1 MLAFFSFI
9 INASSHIIFDNKM
22 IIRYT
27 GRDIIRKNIKPISS
41 QLGFSIRYASTTEIP
56 TTTGPT
62 DPATSV
68 RTLVEQVDRSSI
80 LASKFYPPHLQNH
93 FLAIRAFN
101 AEVAR
106 VAELVD
112 NELMA
117 RIRVTWWRDAAQAAF
132 KGKPPRHPTMI
143 ALSEAI
149 NDPNVQKYG
158 GLVEDHFVAMCEAR
172 ESDLS
177 APTTPPTLEEIESY
191 AEKTSSRLFYLSL
204 NLLGVSK
211 TVTDQ
216 IFSHL
221 GKARGITQLLN
232 SVPFHAG
239 VIRTTVPT
247 PPETPTQEG
256 VKPKSRSGPA
266 KPRQRRIVLP
276 REYLNKHGVIEE
288 EVYRKGAEAKG
299 LRDAVFDTA
308 TRANDYIISAKSLLQ
323 DEFKGG
329 KVPQALIGPLV
340 EATTSTTM
348 LQELQKRDFDIFDT
362 KLMMVASG
370 KGWKLPWNM
379 WKVGFSGKL

>member
-1 MLAFFSFI
+1 
-9 INASSHIIFDNKM
+9 M
-22 IIRYT
+22 IVRYT
-27 GRDIIRKNIKPISS
+27 GKSIARNHVKLCSS
-41 QLGFSIRYASTTEIP
+41 QLNHSIRFASTTEIP
-56 TTTGPT
+56 TSTGPT

-68 RTLVEQVDRSSI
+68 KMLIEQVDRSSI
-80 LASKFYPPHLQNH
+80 LASKFYPTHLQNH

-106 VAELVD
+106 IPELVD

-143 ALSEAI
+143 ALSDAI
-149 NDPNVQKYG
+149 HDPEVQKYG

-177 APTTPPTLEEIESY
+177 APTTPPTLAEIEGY

-204 NLLGVSK
+204 NLVGVSQSLI
-211 TVTDQ
+211 DQ

-239 VIRTTVPT
+239 VIRTTVTT
-247 PPETPTQEG
+247 PSETQTQEG
-256 VKPKSRSGPA
+256 VKPKARAGPA
-266 KPRQRRIVLP
+266 KPRQRRIILP
-276 REYLNKHGVIEE
+276 RDYLTKHGVIEE

-308 TRANDYIISAKSLLQ
+308 TRANDYIISAKQLLKE
-323 DEFKGG
+323 EFKGG

-340 EATTSTTM
+340 EATTATTM

-362 KLMMVASG
+362 KLMTVASG
-370 KGWKLPWNM
+370 KGWRLPWNM
-379 WKVGFSGKL
+379 WKVGISGKL

>member
-1 MLAFFSFI
+1 
-9 INASSHIIFDNKM
+9 M

-27 GRDIIRKNIKPISS
+27 SRGIAQRNAKSIPS
-41 QLGFSIRYASTTEIP
+41 QLGNQIRFASTTEVP
-56 TTTGPT
+56 KTTGPT

-80 LASKFYPPHLQNH
+80 LASKFYPSHLQKH

-106 VAELVD
+106 VPELVD

-117 RIRVTWWRDAAQAAF
+117 RIRVTWWRDAVQGAF
-132 KGKPPRHPTMI
+132 NGKTPRHPTMI

-149 NDPNVQKYG
+149 HDPNVQKYG

-211 TVTDQ
+211 TVIDQ
-216 IFSHL
+216 VFSHL
-221 GKARGITQLLN
+221 GKARGLTQLLN

-239 VIRTTVPT
+239 VIRTTIPT
-247 PPETPTQEG
+247 PPDAQTQEG
-256 VKPKSRSGPA
+256 VKPKPRSGPA

-276 REYLNKHGVIEE
+276 REYLSKHNVVEE

-308 TRANDYIISAKSLLQ
+308 TRANDYIISARSLLK
-323 DEFKGG
+323 DEFNGG

-340 EATTSTTM
+340 EATTATTM

-362 KLMMVASG
+362 KLMTVASG
-370 KGWKLPWNM
+370 KGWRLPWNM
-379 WKVGFSGKL
+379 WKVGISGKL